1 VFEQFAY
8 ADTWVAELDGKVVK
22 GTIAYLLYMYPRLC
36 LLRELLSEKGSIY
49 VHCDWH
55 IGHYLKIILDEIFG
69 KENFINEI
77 VWHYAS
83 GGAGNKSFA
92 KKHDTLYFYAKN
104 YLIQDLYLEN
114 VKIERT
120 EKSLIRAKNPNG
132 ARFALDNQLKLP
144 DDVWGISI
152 INSQALERVDY
163 PTQKPEKLLERV
175 IKASSNEDSIVLDC
189 FCGSGTTLAVAEKLK
204 RKWIGCDIGKPAI
217 LTTRKRLVDL
227 AAKNFEVLPFEY
239 LNIGYYAKEIYEQSK
254 FKKIGDLAKAILDL
268 YDGGC
273 EYLEGSNYDIGRLK
287 KDIEILVYV
296 ESPNKHVGK
305 NTIDNC
311 LKLRA
316 NFKGKEFKKILVLGW
331 SFTADV
337 MNYIKDKNKDL
348 IELKIIPQD
357 LLNKLQNKGME
368 ELKGHIRFN
377 SLQYLTIK
385 TPCIVN
391 NELQISLDNYFL
403 CEKAEELNIKDEED
417 KKILEDIINNSPL
430 NLIEYWSLD
439 LDYNKDLGFKSVW
452 QTYRGVRE
460 DYKIS
465 LDCKIPI
472 DKLGKKRVIA
482 VKAVDIFGLESIA
495 TVEIDY

>member
-77 VWHYAS
+77 VWCYKS
-83 GGAGNKSFA
+83 GGAGKKTYA
-92 KKHDTLYFYAKN
+92 KKHDTLYFYGKTDN
-104 YLIQDLYLEN
+104 YIFNPD
-114 VKIERT
+114 K
-120 EKSLIRAKNPNG
+120 EKSYFSG
-132 ARFALDNQLKLP
+132 ARPGFKNIDIYK
-144 DDVWGISI
+144 DDEGNWYSLVNMKDWWDLNMVGRS
-152 INSQALERVDY
+152 SDERIGY
-163 PTQKPEKLLERV
+163 GTQKPEKLLERV

-227 AAKNFEVLPFEY
+227 AAKNFAVLPFEY

-472 DKLGKKRVIA
+472 EKLGKKRVIA

>member
-1 VFEQFAY
+1 
-8 ADTWVAELDGKVVK
+8 
-22 GTIAYLLYMYPRLC
+22 MYPRLC

-69 KENFINEI
+69 KENFVNEI
-77 VWHYAS
+77 VWRYGKMS
-83 GGAGNKSFA
+83 NESNSFA
-92 KKHDTLYFYAKN
+92 KNHDNIFLYSKNINNQIFNKIYFMESEYKVRYSNYIKENKIYYSDIKHSKDNIVRARINSIK
-104 YLIQDLYLEN
+104 N
-114 VKIERT
+114 VKEDTIIFDFDE
-120 EKSLIRAKNPNG
+120 EFKAQDSV
-132 ARFALDNQLKLP
+132 FYD
-144 DDVWGISI
+144 ISI
-152 INSQALERVDY
+152 IKGNSNQNIDY

-175 IKASSNEDSIVLDC
+175 IKASSNEGSIVLDC

-217 LTTRKRLVDL
+217 LTTRKRMVDL
-227 AAKNFEVLPFEY
+227 AAKEDVLPFEY
-239 LNIGYYAKEIYEQSK
+239 LNIGDYAKEIYEQSK

-273 EYLEGSNYDIGRLK
+273 EYLDGSNYDIGRLK
-287 KDIEILVYV
+287 KDSEILVYV

-305 NTIDNC
+305 NTIENC

-348 IELKIIPQD
+348 IELKTIPQD

-368 ELKGHIRFN
+368 GLKGSIRFN

-403 CEKAEELNIKDEED
+403 CEKADDLNIKKEED
-417 KKILEDIINNSPL
+417 KQKLEDIINNSPL

-452 QTYRGVRE
+452 QTYRGARE

-465 LDCKIPI
+465 LDCKIEI
-472 DKLGKKRVIA
+472 EKLGKKRVIA

-495 TVEIDY
+495 TAEIDY